1 MGMQIARMIATGHNA
16 TGMTTNRQH
25 MIHVWRLKPLVATKT
40 VLSLNGESGS
50 ASSES
55 GFCEITNDM
64 WSDDD
69 NAQLPYTNAGYRC
82 IGATLFISR
91 PEYGYRH
98 RQSLRFNT
106 VEVAMHECEQFLYE
120 YEIAYQYWN

>member
-1 MGMQIARMIATGHNA
+1 
-16 TGMTTNRQH
+16 
-25 MIHVWRLKPLVATKT
+25 
-40 VLSLNGESGS
+40 
-50 ASSES
+50 
-55 GFCEITNDM
+55 M

-82 IGATLFISR
+82 IVATLFISR

-106 VEVAMHECEQFLYE
+106 VEVAMHDKIYNVNNFFMNMKLR
-120 YEIAYQYWN
+120 ISTGIDRPSNDKLRFRLPTNKKK